1 MGEISFHATMI
12 KKELTIIQNIHIMI
26 NKELS
31 EILDALT
38 RENGDSMPP
47 CKELE
52 LLGFDPFGRL
62 CSIKECASYGESDEE
77 DDDTDNS
84 SEEYIDEE
92 YDYDEADDQYTLL
105 TQVLRLYNCRKKYF
119 A

>member
-1 MGEISFHATMI
+1 
-12 KKELTIIQNIHIMI
+12 MI

-38 RENGDSMPP
+38 RETGDTMSP

-52 LLGFDPFGRL
+52 LLGFDPFGRVYN
-62 CSIKECASYGESDEE
+62 IKGVVTFGEDNDTLYEDGTMENDDYDEEYEFDEE
-77 DDDTDNS
+77 D
-84 SEEYIDEE
+84 E
-92 YDYDEADDQYTLL
+92 QYALL
-105 TQVLRLYNCRKKYF
+105 AQVLRLNNCRKKYF

>member
-1 MGEISFHATMI
+1 
-12 KKELTIIQNIHIMI
+12 MI

-38 RENGDSMPP
+38 RETGDTMSP

-52 LLGFDPFGRL
+52 LLGFDPFGRVYN
-62 CSIKECASYGESDEE
+62 IKGVVTFGEDNDEVADEYGNI
-77 DDDTDNS
+77 DDDD
-84 SEEYIDEE
+84 YIDEE
-92 YDYDEADDQYTLL
+92 YEFDEDDEQYALL
-105 TQVLRLYNCRKKYF
+105 AQVLRLSNCRKKYF

>member
-1 MGEISFHATMI
+1 
-12 KKELTIIQNIHIMI
+12 MI

-38 RENGDSMPP
+38 RESGDSMSP

-52 LLGFDPFGRL
+52 LLGFDPFGNR
-62 CSIKECASYGESDEE
+62 SNIKECTYYGDNDEE
-77 DDDTDNS
+77 EDSDY
-84 SEEYIDEE
+84 SEEEIDEE
-92 YDYDEADDQYTLL
+92 YDYDEADDRYTLL
-105 TQVLRLYNCRKKYF
+105 TQILRLYNCRKKYF

>member
-1 MGEISFHATMI
+1 
-12 KKELTIIQNIHIMI
+12 MI

-38 RENGDSMPP
+38 RETGDTMPP
-47 CKELE
+47 CQELE

-62 CSIKECASYGESDEE
+62 HCIKGATIFAGHDDEEESRHNGHSSDDDGYTDEEYEFDEE
-77 DDDTDNS
+77 DERYS
-84 SEEYIDEE
+84 
-92 YDYDEADDQYTLL
+92 LL
-105 TQVLRLYNCRKKYF
+105 VQVLRLSNCRKKYF

>member
-1 MGEISFHATMI
+1 
-12 KKELTIIQNIHIMI
+12 MI

-38 RENGDSMPP
+38 RETGDTMSP

-52 LLGFDPFGRL
+52 LLGFDPFGRVYN
-62 CSIKECASYGESDEE
+62 IKGVVTFGESDDEVADGYGNI
-77 DDDTDNS
+77 DDDD
-84 SEEYIDEE
+84 YIDEE
-92 YDYDEADDQYTLL
+92 YEFDEDDEQYALL
-105 TQVLRLYNCRKKYF
+105 AQVLRLNNCRKKYF

>member
-1 MGEISFHATMI
+1 
-12 KKELTIIQNIHIMI
+12 MI

-52 LLGFDPFGRL
+52 LLGFDPFGNL
-62 CSIKECASYGESDEE
+62 YNIKECVSYGESDEE
-77 DDDTDNS
+77 DDDTDYSNGD
-84 SEEYIDEE
+84 EEYIDEE
-92 YDYDEADDQYTLL
+92 YEFDEDDERYALL
-105 TQVLRLYNCRKKYF
+105 AQVLRLNNCRKKYF

>member
-1 MGEISFHATMI
+1 MGEIPFHSTMI
-12 KKELTIIQNIHIMI
+12 KKVLIIFQNIHIMI

-38 RENGDSMPP
+38 RESGDSMSP

-52 LLGFDPFGRL
+52 LLGFDPFGNL
-62 CSIKECASYGESDEE
+62 TSYGDNDDE
-77 DDDTDNS
+77 DDDPDY
-84 SEEYIDEE
+84 SEEEIDEE
-92 YDYDEADDQYTLL
+92 YDYDEADDRYTLL
-105 TQVLRLYNCRKKYF
+105 TQILRLYNCRKKYF

>member
-1 MGEISFHATMI
+1 
-12 KKELTIIQNIHIMI
+12 MI

-38 RENGDSMPP
+38 RESGDSMPP

-62 CSIKECASYGESDEE
+62 YNIKGCASYGESDEE
-77 DDDTDNS
+77 DDDTDYSNGD
-84 SEEYIDEE
+84 EEYIDEE
-92 YDYDEADDQYTLL
+92 YDYDEADDRYTLL

>member
-1 MGEISFHATMI
+1 
-12 KKELTIIQNIHIMI
+12 MI
-26 NKELS
+26 NQELS

-52 LLGFDPFGRL
+52 LLGFDPFGNL
-62 CSIKECASYGESDEE
+62 CNIKECTYYGDINDEE
-77 DDDTDNS
+77 EDSDY
-84 SEEYIDEE
+84 SEEEIDEE
-92 YDYDEADDQYTLL
+92 YDYDEADDRYTLL

>member
-1 MGEISFHATMI
+1 
-12 KKELTIIQNIHIMI
+12 MI

-38 RENGDSMPP
+38 RETGDTMSP

-52 LLGFDPFGRL
+52 LLGFDPFGRVYN
-62 CSIKECASYGESDEE
+62 IKRVVTFGESDDEVADGYGNI
-77 DDDTDNS
+77 DDDD
-84 SEEYIDEE
+84 YIDEE
-92 YDYDEADDQYTLL
+92 YEFDEDDEQYALL
-105 TQVLRLYNCRKKYF
+105 AQVLRLNNCRKKYF

>member
-1 MGEISFHATMI
+1 
-12 KKELTIIQNIHIMI
+12 MI

-38 RENGDSMPP
+38 RETGDTMSP

-52 LLGFDPFGRL
+52 LLGFDPFGRVYN
-62 CSIKECASYGESDEE
+62 IKGVVTIGESDDEVADGYGTME
-77 DDDTDNS
+77 NDD
-84 SEEYIDEE
+84 YDEE
-92 YDYDEADDQYTLL
+92 YEFDEDDEQYALL
-105 TQVLRLYNCRKKYF
+105 AQVLRLNNCRKKYF